1 MRRGKVRQLP
11 QSDLLKS
18 MHVYVSDFYAT
29 LVPPSRSEPDMENRR
44 NGEEIDGAIGTS
56 NRRTSQSA
64 DDLSFD
70 ETALLAMGIL
80 VEEMAAEVLGDTG
93 DLVFVEGA
101 EVNQNP
107 LPKGDLGNETGGQ
120 SKKTVAERWIGSET
134 LDGNYPSVIAR
145 NEAAVK
151 SGQTRKGRKVRKLDH
166 DVLKEKCGT

>member
-1 MRRGKVRQLP
+1 VRRGKVRQLP

-29 LVPPSRSEPDMENRR
+29 LMPPSRCEPDMESRR
-44 NGEEIDGAIGTS
+44 NGEKIDDAIGRS
-56 NRRTSQSA
+56 NRRKTQSA
-64 DDLSFD
+64 DYHSFD

-80 VEEMAAEVLGDTG
+80 VEEMATEVLGATG
-93 DLVFVEGA
+93 NLVFVEGA
-101 EVNQNP
+101 EVDQKA
-107 LPKGDLGNETGGQ
+107 LRKGDLGNETAGQ

-151 SGQTRKGRKVRKLDH
+151 SGQTRKGRKVRKLDP
-166 DVLKEKCGT
+166 